1 MAQITQYYN
10 YLTDQGVIVPDT
22 AVVLSEIERQM
33 EELFGGDLD
42 TSPETPQG
50 RLIEMWQRSRTFTIQ
65 AMAAI
70 SNMLNLNK
78 ANGFVLDDLGALFL
92 ISRQPATYTTTTVV
106 LGGVPGTVVPAGTR
120 FQNTDGQV
128 FQLMGNY
135 TLGGSVPPQVQAEE
149 TGPIPCPP
157 NTLTKILD
165 SVSGLETVNNPGAP
179 VIGTD
184 VESDAVF
191 RSRIKASL
199 NINSIAVISAIK
211 ANIEA
216 LPGVISSY
224 CYDNYS
230 TQQINID
237 DILVPAHSILAVVD
251 GGVAEDIAKVLYNK
265 KTLGTG
271 YLASSTNP
279 NITIETINVTD
290 PAYGTDY
297 TVKFAR
303 PDLVPLEIEATVSR
317 QGYTGSNLEQDV
329 INAIMTWASGDN
341 AEVEGPKIGRSIS
354 PFELAAAI
362 SNSIPEIAIRQIQI
376 AKVEGTLSTDIISM
390 DAVQKATIA
399 ADNITVNITESI

>member
-1 MAQITQYYN
+1 MATITQYYN

-22 AVVLSEIERQM
+22 AVVLSEIETQM
-33 EELFGGDLD
+33 KELFGADLN
-42 TSPETPQG
+42 TAPETTQG

-92 ISRQPATYTTTTVV
+92 ISRQPATATTTTVV

-120 FQNTDGQV
+120 FQNTDGQI
-128 FQLMGNY
+128 FQLLGNY
-135 TLGGSVPPQVQAEE
+135 TLGSAVPPQAQAEE

-165 SVSGLETVNNPGAP
+165 FVDGLETVNNPGAP
-179 VIGTD
+179 VLGSD
-184 VESDAVF
+184 LESDALF

-199 NINSIAVISAIK
+199 NINSISVLSAIK

-224 CYDNYS
+224 CYDNYT
-230 TQQINID
+230 TQQINVD

-251 GGVAEDIAKVLYNK
+251 GGVPQDIAEVLYSK

-279 NITIETINVTD
+279 NITIETVTVTD
-290 PAYGTDY
+290 PSYGTDY
-297 TVKFAR
+297 VVKFAR
-303 PDLVPLEIEATVSR
+303 PDEVPLVVNATVAR
-317 QGYTGSNLEQDV
+317 QGYTGSDLEEAV
-329 INAIMTWASGDN
+329 INAILTWANGEN
-341 AEVEGPKIGRSIS
+341 PEVDGPRIGRSIS

-362 SNSIPEIAIRQIQI
+362 SNSIPEIGVRKI
-376 AKVEGTLSTDIISM
+376 ELSTVGGELSPTIITM
-390 DAVQKATIA
+390 DRVQKATFA
-399 ADNITVNITESI
+399 ADNITVTITETM